1 MSVTNGIPDLR
12 KIESAIQ
19 ERGILKLI
27 QKIIIKIQL
36 FNIIFN

>member
-19 ERGILKLI
+19 ERGIYK
-27 QKIIIKIQL
+27 
-36 FNIIFN
+36 NCEIFKNLYIFIEKNS